1 MTQNIVLQSSLATRP
16 IPWHIAEP
24 YRGCNGKLMNYSIW
38 DDDGNLIC
46 ECHGEEEGKL
56 EAKHIVATVN
66 AVFGLQGDPDEP

>member
-1 MTQNIVLQSSLATRP
+1 
-16 IPWHIAEP
+16 
-24 YRGCNGKLMNYSIW
+24 MNYSIW